1 MAIAKAITK
10 STKAKKTTS
19 KFKAKQFRIK
29 RTNPDNIR
37 SAPVNDVLIN
47 HSINEFF
54 ITFSSVEP
62 PAILDE
68 EDFKNV
74 NSIEAI
80 ARSKI
85 TVSPQ
90 FIELMIKA
98 LTTNLESYKKQEK
111 E

>member
-1 MAIAKAITK
+1 MVNAKSPK
-10 STKAKKTTS
+10 VRKTAL
-19 KFKAKQFRIK
+19 KFRAKQIKIK
-29 RTNPDNIR
+29 RVNPDNIR
-37 SAPVNDVLIN
+37 SIPVNDILIN
-47 HSINEFF
+47 HSSNEFF

-74 NSIEAI
+74 TSAEAI
-80 ARSKI
+80 TRSKI
-85 TVSPQ
+85 TVSPK
-90 FIELMIKA
+90 FIELMIKT